1 MIKTSLESLDLPNYT
16 PLKSN
21 FTKTQWVYPLKKLVK
36 ACLLTSE
43 NSWFGSAQEEIR
55 KLHQAILNKKV
66 SSFLKNYVDY
76 SNTENYTYTKS
87 NLPFFI
93 KTQKETKNHI
103 DESIQRVIS
112 AQRAKNFTIEEN
124 LDRIYI
130 PNKFLIITDPNNDN
144 LHSVAIVEK
153 VILAKDP
160 QKTWNKLSD
169 EIKGKQKIQMAY
181 FILRMGYKDSHD
193 GNIVLLKDGRFAV
206 IDFDEPFLL
215 SRKIFQSLVNQDNS
229 ISLRLQELKN
239 GKYGLNRW
247 LKFELTSCEL
257 DSHTNETIYN
267 RMYTLLKKEKKKLKI
282 DLLVQKTLR
291 ITYFKSVNS
300 KDRVSNLE
308 KRAFYKYYF
317 IDK

>member
-1 MIKTSLESLDLPNYT
+1 MIKTSLDSLDLPNYT
-16 PLKSN
+16 PFKSTI
-21 FTKTQWVYPLKKLVK
+21 TKTQWVYPLKKLVN
-36 ACLLTSE
+36 ACILTSE
-43 NSWFGSAQEEIR
+43 NPYFESAQEETK
-55 KLHQAILNKKV
+55 KLHQAIINKKV
-66 SSFLKNYVDY
+66 TNFLKNYVDY
-76 SNTENYTYTKS
+76 SNTENYTYTQS

-112 AQRAKNFTIEEN
+112 AQRAKGFTVEEN

-130 PNKFLIITDPNNDN
+130 PNKFLIITEANDIN

-153 VILAKDP
+153 VIIAKDP
-160 QKTWNKLSD
+160 QKTWNKLSN
-169 EIKGKQKIQMAY
+169 ESKRKQKIQMAY

-215 SRKIFQSLVNQDNS
+215 SRKIFQRLINHDNS
-229 ISLRLQELKN
+229 VSLRLEEIKN

-247 LKFELTSCEL
+247 LKFELTCCEL
-257 DSHTNETIYN
+257 DSHTNEFIYN
-267 RMYTLLKKEKKKLKI
+267 RMYALLKKEKKKLKI
-282 DLLVQKTLR
+282 HLLVQKTLK
-291 ITYFKSVNS
+291 ISYFKSANS

-308 KRAFYKYYF
+308 KRAFSK
-317 IDK
+317 